1 MSVQVLFAQYS
12 KRNNSTSR
20 FTDHST
26 SSGGT
31 VVITELSCF
40 LKEGTDSENP
50 EIRIQVNFVPTNFNV
65 CYIYGFDRYYWIRK
79 WEYNRSEWIAYCEID
94 SLATMREEIRNAD
107 FYILRADRDC
117 TDIDDLA
124 SDYAYPTKNDVIVK
138 RTNNIV
144 DYTFDPFNYDFVN
157 GYYVSRPFYNK
168 VFTTGEE
175 YYINGWCS
183 IGATITHLI
192 FPGGDVI
199 SPKSTT
205 VGMTTYLIMP
215 HATAENFLSNFYNV
229 NAWADIEAYDNN
241 PIQYIKQVT
250 YIPKSINT
258 LTTVKKVG
266 AAVFGYQSNSP
277 IFIGDNAYLVSQIQR
292 DISTQTATYYPQ
304 TLYSDDDRYII
315 LKDHPLA
322 YQRGKYLNYSPYSK
336 IELVFN
342 GLCRFEIPRETIP
355 QDYNSIHIKFRT
367 DLTNGRTLILIYAAK
382 YHTVPSSYFEDSN
395 ILVFQSEV
403 MLGFPVEAVQ
413 LAGDVKSGILGTIS
427 GAAQTIGGVGT
438 AGAAVYAAAG
448 TAAST
453 ILPVTLAIAGG
464 VGIIGGI
471 AKLAS
476 ANRQTEIPH
485 FASAGSESISLVNYF
500 NDPFIQFTFMNIA
513 DEDFEET
520 GRIVNKTRKIS
531 NLRLYP
537 QYPQLYHGYIKVL
550 NGDFASIYT
559 QREKDIAKKYL
570 ESGFFFEE

>member
-50 EIRIQVNFVPTNFNV
+50 AIRIQVNFVPTNFNV

-79 WEYNRSEWIAYCEID
+79 WEYNRSEWVAYCEID

-124 SDYAYPTKNDVIVK
+124 SDYAYPTKNDIIVK
-138 RTNNIV
+138 RTDNV
-144 DYTFDPFNYDFVN
+144 LDYTFDPFKFDLIN
-157 GYYVSRPFYNK
+157 GSYQSHSFYNK
-168 VFTTGEE
+168 TSTIDGEM
-175 YYINGWCS
+175 IRGWCS
-183 IGATITHLI
+183 IGATITEMTSYYSSL
-192 FPGGDVI
+192 P
-199 SPKSTT
+199 SNAST
-205 VGMTTYLIMP
+205 VGMTSYILMDYET
-215 HATAENFLSNFYNV
+215 TAQFIKSFYNP
-229 NAWADIEAYDNN
+229 NAWIDIESFDNN
-241 PIQYIKQVT
+241 PLQYIKQAVF
-250 YIPKSINT
+250 IPKSLRDIPLRKRVT
-258 LTTVKKVG
+258 SVKFGFTT
-266 AAVFGYQSNSP
+266 NSP
-277 IFIGDNAYLVSQIQR
+277 IIILGLGYLISQRQIDTSTTPNT
-292 DISTQTATYYPQ
+292 DIEQSIYT
-304 TLYSDDDRYII
+304 DDDRYIR

-322 YQRGKYLNYSPYSK
+322 VQRGRYLNYEPYSK
-336 IELVFN
+336 MELVFN
-342 GLCRFEIPRETIP
+342 GLCRFEIPRTAIP
-355 QDYNSIHIKFRT
+355 PDYDAIHIKFRT

-382 YHTVPSSYFEDSN
+382 YKLLPIEHFEDSD

-403 MLGFPVEAVQ
+403 MLGFPIQ
-413 LAGDVKSGILGTIS
+413 LAQLNADVKSGVIGMIS
-427 GAAQTIGGVGT
+427 AAGEMIGGLSTAAVGVLAGSFSGGVGT
-438 AGAAVYAAAG
+438 LMTPMLASGGG
-448 TAAST
+448 TS
-453 ILPVTLAIAGG
+453 AISGF
-464 VGIIGGI
+464 

-476 ANRQTEIPH
+476 SYRQTQIPRY
-485 FASAGSESISLVNYF
+485 STAGSESISLINYF
-500 NDPFIQFTFMNIA
+500 EDPFIQFTFINIA
-513 DEDFEET
+513 DEDFDET

-537 QYPQLYHGYIKVL
+537 QYPQAYHGYLKVL

-559 QREKDIAKKYL
+559 QHEKDIAKKYL